1 MALRKPAIASGTVGA
16 AGALRRSGG
25 ETAWR
30 RLLHL
35 RGALRRVRGAVGILC
50 LVAAMLLT
58 PAVDG
63 VAKVMADT
71 NGPATISFL
80 RYLAAGLLGLA
91 VARGLGRP
99 IAVPRGDRLGLV
111 VRTGLIM
118 GAMTALIAALAR
130 VPMAE
135 AVGGFLIAPVVSGLL
150 GLCFWGE
157 RLTLPRL
164 GGMAVSLIGAVTLAR
179 PQAGL
184 SQGALLA
191 LFGGGLLGLY
201 LAATRGAR
209 TTTDAL
215 STLTV
220 QSLLGACLLLP
231 LACFEELP
239 RPGLPLLGGAVALG
253 TISAICHGLTV
264 AAYQRTE
271 AIRLAPFCYFNM
283 LTAAA
288 VGFVCFGERP
298 DLTGW
303 IGLAGIAA
311 GGLVTLIPGPTLAF
325 NLRRPRTRRRS
336 ASPDGCGPPSA
347 YPPARC
353 VPST

>member
-164 GGMAVSLIGAVTLAR
+164 GGMAVSLIGAVTRAAAGRPVSGSAARAVRRGPAR
-179 PQAGL
+179 PLSRGDPWGADDDRCPFHPHGAVPARGL
-184 SQGALLA
+184 PPFATGVLRGTAASGPAAPWRCGGTRHHIGHLPRADRRGIPADGGNPPRALL
-191 LFGGGLLGLY
+191 LFQHAHGGGGRLRLL
-201 LAATRGAR
+201 RG
-209 TTTDAL
+209 TTGPNRLDR
-215 STLTV
+215 
-220 QSLLGACLLLP
+220 
-231 LACFEELP
+231 P
-239 RPGLPLLGGAVALG
+239 RRHCG
-253 TISAICHGLTV
+253 
-264 AAYQRTE
+264 
-271 AIRLAPFCYFNM
+271 
-283 LTAAA
+283 
-288 VGFVCFGERP
+288 
-298 DLTGW
+298 
-303 IGLAGIAA
+303 
-311 GGLVTLIPGPTLAF
+311 
-325 NLRRPRTRRRS
+325 RRPRDAHSR
-336 ASPDGCGPPSA
+336 ADAGL
-347 YPPARC
+347 
-353 VPST
+353 